1 MNSGDFETELNKLV
15 LESKTRKTTSWRFK
29 IFNYIL

>member
-15 LESKTRKTTSWRFK
+15 LESKTSKTTFWKFK
-29 IFNYIL
+29 IFNHKL